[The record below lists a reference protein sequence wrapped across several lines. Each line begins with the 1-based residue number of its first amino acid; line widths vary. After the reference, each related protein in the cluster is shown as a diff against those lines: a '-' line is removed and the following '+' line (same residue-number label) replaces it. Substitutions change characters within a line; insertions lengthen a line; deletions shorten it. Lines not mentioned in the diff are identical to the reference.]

1 MPNVGEPSTL
11 PPRWMPGVRDAVS
24 RVGKFARTLR
34 STPDAARLVGLAL
47 GLFVVIVATVVGQI
61 SLNAWNEP
69 FYDALAQK
77 DVAAFAHQTLV
88 FLYIAGWLLV
98 LNVAQNWLHE
108 TVKVRLRERLTH
120 GLLGDWLAPRR
131 AVHLALAGEIG
142 VNPDQRIHEDTRHLS
157 ELSADL
163 GIGLLQAALL
173 LVSFVG
179 VLWIL
184 SRDVAFVVNGQ
195 TIAIPGYM
203 VWCALIYAAT
213 GSWLSWR
220 VGRPLVAL
228 NADHYAR
235 EADLRFALVRVSE
248 HLDAIAL
255 HGGEGAERR
264 RLGEELDRV
273 IAVSLRIVSMTARLT
288 WVTAG
293 YGWFAII
300 APVLAAAPGYFGGSL
315 SFGKLM
321 MAVAAFLQVQ
331 QALRWFVDNFGRIA
345 DWHATF
351 QRVKAFRD
359 ALAALAVVG
368 EGFDRIAIER
378 HPEGGL
384 AFDRLEVTSA
394 AGGSVLDPAEIDV
407 PAGTRLLIV
416 GDRRSGKSTLFRAI
430 AGLWPW
436 GRGRLSL
443 PPWESMMFLPQRPY
457 LPLGSLREA
466 LLYPA
471 PPAHRDD
478 GALGAALHRT
488 GLGHLVPFLDQT
500 RRWDRELTIDEQQR
514 FAFARLLLHQPRWV
528 IMDEA
533 IDTIDEENRRLVLSI
548 FEKELAAAG
557 VVGLGRRPALNGFY
571 HRLVHLALRSG
582 PCPWPRRVKGAR
594 HVGPAA
600 AGASV
605 SAAGPDAL

>member
-1 MPNVGEPSTL
+1 MRNVGEPATL
-11 PPRWMPGVRDAVS
+11 PPRWMPGIREAGA
-24 RVGKFARTLR
+24 RIGKFVRTLGAM
-34 STPDAARLVGLAL
+34 PDASGLGWLAL

-61 SLNAWNEP
+61 QLNAWNQP

-77 DVAAFAHQTLV
+77 DLAAFGQQTLV
-88 FLYIAGWLLV
+88 FLYIAGGLLV

-108 TVKVRLRERLTH
+108 TVKVRLRELLTRN
-120 GLLGDWLAPRR
+120 LLGDWLAPRR
-131 AVHLALAGEIG
+131 AVQLALAGEIG
-142 VNPDQRIHEDTRHLS
+142 VNPDQRIHEDARHLS

-184 SRDVAFVVNGQ
+184 SRDVVLVVGGQ
-195 TIAIPGYM
+195 SLAIPGYM

-228 NADHYAR
+228 NADRYAR
-235 EADLRFALVRVSE
+235 EADLRFTLVRVNE
-248 HLDAIAL
+248 HLDAISL
-255 HGGEGAERR
+255 HAGETTERR
-264 RLGEELDRV
+264 QLGEELDRV
-273 IAVSLRIVSMTARLT
+273 VAVLQSIVRMTARLT

-300 APVLAAAPGYFGGSL
+300 APILVAAPGYFGGSL

-331 QALRWFVDNFGRIA
+331 QALRWFIDNYGRIA

-351 QRVKAFRD
+351 LRIKTFRD
-359 ALAALAVVG
+359 ALAALDVVG
-368 EGFDRIAIER
+368 EGFDRIAIED
-378 HPEGGL
+378 HPDGGL
-384 AFDRLEVTSA
+384 AFDRLEVISA
-394 AGGSVLDPAEIDV
+394 AGCSVLDAAEIDLS
-407 PAGTRLLIV
+407 AGTRLLIV

-430 AGLWPW
+430 ACLWPW
-436 GRGRLSL
+436 GRGRLRL
-443 PPWESMMFLPQRPY
+443 PPRDSMMFLPQRAY

-466 LLYPA
+466 LLYPM
-471 PPAHRDD
+471 PSGRHDD
-478 GALGAALHRT
+478 EALCAALRRT
-488 GLGHLVPFLDQT
+488 GLGHLASGLDQT

-548 FEKELAAAG
+548 FEKELAATG
-557 VVGLGRRPALNGFY
+557 VVGLGRRAALNGFY
-571 HRLVHLALRSG
+571 HRLVHLALRPD
-582 PCPWPRRVKGAR
+582 PCPWPSRVAASRPGS
-594 HVGPAA
+594 AA
-600 AGASV
+600 ATATRDTS
-605 SAAGPDAL
+605 DAL

>member
-1 MPNVGEPSTL
+1 MRNVGEPSML
-11 PPRWMPGVRDAVS
+11 RPRLMPGMWGVVS
-24 RVGKFARTLR
+24 RVRKFVHALW
-34 STPDAARLVGLAL
+34 STPDAAKLGYLAL
-47 GLFVVIVATVVGQI
+47 GLLVVIIATVVGQI
-61 SLNAWNEP
+61 ALNAWNQP

-77 DVAAFAHQTLV
+77 NLAAFAHQTLV
-88 FLYIAGWLLV
+88 FLYIAGGLLV

-108 TVKVRLRERLTH
+108 TVKVRLRETLTYR
-120 GLLGDWLAPRR
+120 LLGDWLAPQR
-131 AVHLALAGEIG
+131 AVRLALAGEIG
-142 VNPDQRIHEDTRHLS
+142 VNPDQRIHEDVRHLS
-157 ELSADL
+157 ELTADL
-163 GIGLLQAALL
+163 VIGLVQAALL
-173 LVSFVG
+173 LISFVG

-184 SRDVAFVVNGQ
+184 SRDVTFVVGSQ

-203 VWCALIYAAT
+203 VWCAIIYAAT

-228 NADHYAR
+228 NADRYAR
-235 EADLRFALVRVSE
+235 EADLRFTLVRVNE

-264 RLGEELDRV
+264 RLSEELDHV
-273 IAVSLRIVSMTARLT
+273 IDVTLRIVRMTARLT

-300 APVLAAAPGYFGGSL
+300 VPILVAAPGYFGGSL

-321 MAVAAFLQVQ
+321 MAVAAFQQVQ
-331 QALRWFVDNFGRIA
+331 QSLRWFVDNFGRIA

-351 QRVKAFRD
+351 LRVKAFRD
-359 ALAALAVVG
+359 ALAALDVVG
-368 EGFDRIAIER
+368 EDFDRIAVED
-378 HPEGGL
+378 HPRGGL

-394 AGGSVLDPAEIDV
+394 AGRSVLDAAEIDI

-436 GRGRLSL
+436 GRGRLRL
-443 PPWESMMFLPQRPY
+443 PPRDSMLFLPQRPY

-471 PPAHRDD
+471 PPVRREDE
-478 GALGAALHRT
+478 ALGAALRRT
-488 GLGHLVPFLDQT
+488 GLSHLVPFLDET

-514 FAFARLLLHQPRWV
+514 FAFARLLLHEPRWV

-533 IDTIDEENRRLVLSI
+533 IDTIDEEKRSLVLSI
-548 FEKELAAAG
+548 FEKELAATG
-557 VVGLGRRPALNGFY
+557 VVSLGRRAALNGFY
-571 HRLVHLALRSG
+571 HRLVHLALRPE
-582 PCPWPRRVKGAR
+582 PCLWPRRVEALHR
-594 HVGPAA
+594 VGPAA
-600 AGASV
+600 AS
-605 SAAGPDAL
+605 SAAMDAPDAL

>member
-1 MPNVGEPSTL
+1 MRNMGEPAAL
-11 PPRWMPGVRDAVS
+11 PSRWIPGIRETGS
-24 RVGKFARTLR
+24 RIGKFVHTLR
-34 STPDAARLVGLAL
+34 AMPDAARLGWLAL

-61 SLNAWNEP
+61 RLNAWNQP

-77 DVAAFAHQTLV
+77 DLAAFGQQTLV
-88 FLYIAGWLLV
+88 FLYIAGGLLV

-108 TVKVRLRERLTH
+108 TVKVRLRELLTRN
-120 GLLGDWLAPRR
+120 LLGDWLAPRR

-142 VNPDQRIHEDTRHLS
+142 VNPDQRIHEDARHLS

-184 SRDVAFVVNGQ
+184 SRDVVLVLGGQ
-195 TIAIPGYM
+195 TLAIPGYM
-203 VWCALIYAAT
+203 VWCALVYAAT

-228 NADHYAR
+228 NADRYAR
-235 EADLRFALVRVSE
+235 EAELRFTLVRVNE
-248 HLDAIAL
+248 HLDAISLQA
-255 HGGEGAERR
+255 GEGTERR
-264 RLGEELDRV
+264 QLGEELGRV
-273 IAVSLRIVSMTARLT
+273 VAVLQGIVRRTARLT

-300 APVLAAAPGYFGGSL
+300 APVLVAAPGYFGGSL
-315 SFGKLM
+315 SFGRLM

-331 QALRWFVDNFGRIA
+331 QALRWFIDNYGRIA

-351 QRVKAFRD
+351 LRIKTFRD
-359 ALAALAVVG
+359 ALAAVDVVG
-368 EGFDRIAIER
+368 EGFDRIAIED
-378 HPEGGL
+378 HPDGGL
-384 AFDRLEVTSA
+384 GFDGLEVTSA
-394 AGGSVLDPAEIDV
+394 AGCSVLDAAEIDV

-436 GRGRLSL
+436 GRGRLRL
-443 PPWESMMFLPQRPY
+443 PPRDSMMFLPQRAY

-466 LLYPA
+466 LLYPV
-471 PPAHRDD
+471 PSLRHDD
-478 GALGAALHRT
+478 EALRVALRRT
-488 GLGHLVPFLDQT
+488 GLGHLAPFLDQT
-500 RRWDRELTIDEQQR
+500 RRWDRELTMDEQQR
-514 FAFARLLLHQPRWV
+514 FAFARLLLHEPRWV

-548 FEKELAAAG
+548 FEKELAATG
-557 VVGLGRRPALNGFY
+557 VVSIGRRASLNGFY
-571 HRLVHLALRSG
+571 DRLVRLALRPG
-582 PCPWPRRVKGAR
+582 PCPWPSRVAAS
-594 HVGPAA
+594 HPGPATA
-600 AGASV
+600 AATRKAS
-605 SAAGPDAL
+605 DAL

>member
-1 MPNVGEPSTL
+1 MSHVGKPFTL
-11 PPRWMPGVRDAVS
+11 PPRRMSGIQDAGS
-24 RVGKFARTLR
+24 RVGKFVRRLW
-34 STPDAARLVGLAL
+34 STPGAARLGWLVL

-61 SLNAWNEP
+61 RLNAWNQP

-77 DVAAFAHQTLV
+77 DLAVFAQQTLV
-88 FLYIAGWLLV
+88 FLYIAGGLLV

-108 TVKVRLRERLTH
+108 TVRVRLRELLTH
-120 GLLGDWLAPRR
+120 SLLDDWLGPRR

-184 SRDVAFVVNGQ
+184 SRDVAFVMGDQ

-228 NADHYAR
+228 NAERYTR
-235 EADLRFALVRVSE
+235 EAELRFTLVRVNE
-248 HLDAIAL
+248 HLDAISL
-255 HGGEGAERR
+255 HAGEGTEHKQLR
-264 RLGEELDRV
+264 EELDRV
-273 IAVSLRIVSMTARLT
+273 IGVLQSIVRMTARLT

-300 APVLAAAPGYFGGSL
+300 APVLVAAPGYFGGSL

-331 QALRWFVDNFGRIA
+331 QALRWFIDNYGRIA

-351 QRVKAFRD
+351 LRIKAFRD
-359 ALAALAVVG
+359 ALAALDVVG
-368 EGFDRIAIER
+368 EGFDRIAIED

-384 AFDRLEVTSA
+384 AFDRLELTSA
-394 AGGSVLDPAEIDV
+394 AGCSVLDEVVIDV

-416 GDRRSGKSTLFRAI
+416 GNPGSGKSALFRAM

-436 GRGRLSL
+436 GRGRLRL
-443 PPWESMMFLPQRPY
+443 PPRESMMFLPQRPY

-466 LLYPA
+466 LLYPV
-471 PPAHRDD
+471 PSRQHDEQ
-478 GALGAALHRT
+478 ALCAALHRVS
-488 GLGHLVPFLDQT
+488 LAHLTASLDQT
-500 RRWDRELTIDEQQR
+500 RRWDRELTLDEQQR
-514 FAFARLLLHQPRWV
+514 FAFARLLLHEPRWV

-548 FEKELAAAG
+548 FEKELAATG
-557 VVGLGRRPALNGFY
+557 VVSIGHRAALNGFY
-571 HRLVHLALRSG
+571 DRLVHLALHSA
-582 PCPWPRRVKGAR
+582 PCLWPSRVEARRI
-594 HVGPAA
+594 GPAA
-600 AGASV
+600 AMVARN
-605 SAAGPDAL
+605 ALDAP